1 MNAAT
6 FGRPEQ
12 APRRRVLVIEDN
24 IDGARLMAT
33 LIRTMGH
40 EVDYAINGYAALR
53 LVETFRPD
61 VILVDLALP
70 DMTGWAVARELRQ
83 RPGGDK
89 LRIYA
94 TTGRYGEE
102 ARQRSLAVGCD
113 EHLLKPLDPAL
124 LEKLLGQ
131 L

>member
-6 FGRPEQ
+6 SVRPEQ
-12 APRRRVLVIEDN
+12 ARKRRVLVIEDN
-24 IDGARLMAT
+24 IDGARLLAA

-53 LVETFRPD
+53 MAETFRPD
-61 VILVDLALP
+61 VVILDLALP
-70 DMTGWAVARELRQ
+70 DMTGWAVARELRS
-83 RPGGDK
+83 RPGGDE

-124 LEKLLGQ
+124 LEKLLAS
-131 L
+131 